1 MSDVFSIGSQLP
13 SFKIALVVKR
23 NIMHCNG
30 DQKDLSTS
38 DNGRAMFGG
47 NIGLITN
54 NTGLLSIRT
63 TLGPIMA
70 VDCFDLHRG
79 HYQSRLIHYSTPVTR
94 VSHRWRGLNYS
105 VMYTGWPQLIPST
118 VCSQS
123 KMQMRNNF
131 YIYIPLLLTTN

>member
-1 MSDVFSIGSQLP
+1 
-13 SFKIALVVKR
+13 
-23 NIMHCNG
+23 
-30 DQKDLSTS
+30 
-38 DNGRAMFGG
+38 MFGG

-105 VMYTGWPQLIPST
+105 VMYTGWPQLIRST
-118 VCSQS
+118 ACSQS
-123 KMQMRNNF
+123 VSETSSSMQQNNKMQMRKT
-131 YIYIPLLLTTN
+131 LTI